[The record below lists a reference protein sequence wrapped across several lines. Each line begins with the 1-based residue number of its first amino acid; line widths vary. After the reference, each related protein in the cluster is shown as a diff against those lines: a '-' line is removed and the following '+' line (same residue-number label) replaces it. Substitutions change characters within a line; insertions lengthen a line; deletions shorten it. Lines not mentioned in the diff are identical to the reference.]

1 MSSQTYDAIKRR
13 PVVGVMT
20 GSLHTENS
28 SKIGAAISR
37 SFKEENVDVRLYQGL
52 DAKRYLDAGVYL
64 DKGFDY
70 HYYSLF
76 GYSKFDE
83 PDILIIS
90 FGTISAVVDPLS
102 LEDFLSRLPDVPVVL
117 MEDDTEI
124 EKGINVTIDNYQG
137 MKSCI
142 EHLLDVHGYRDI
154 LFVSGP
160 RAVPDACIRLKAY
173 QDCMIEHGIEISQ
186 DSIVYGDFT
195 ENITHL
201 MEEALM
207 AHGIPEAIACANDDM
222 AKGVYR
228 VVKAHGLTPGKD
240 IAITG
245 FDNIPTSAYMKPP
258 LSTVYQN
265 FYDVSKMAV
274 RKALS
279 YLQNDGEFT
288 TCKLPAKFL
297 PRESCGCCSGEKTE
311 EETDELP
318 FSDKVEGQRMIDHLK
333 VDNILSS
340 LLIRNLF
347 TEDITMSGF
356 FENLGRQIALMN
368 TKRSYIC
375 LLGEPK
381 KIDEHDKMF
390 TPETLYM
397 HLYQDGVQILSYGE
411 DDAPVIYPG
420 GLAKYSTADEKVE
433 MATFLLFYGD
443 IHYGIFCVELD
454 TSQMLFYYT
463 LSLEIG
469 SSLRYLYLALD
480 QKKTLQVL
488 SEKNQILDYTAS
500 HDNLTGYL
508 NRAGVISDSFEYIHS
523 FKKGTHFV
531 AVMGDLDHLKQ
542 INDTFGHDAGD
553 DAICTSAKALA
564 YALPDGS
571 PLGRTGGDEFTC
583 LFSCGEDGAAEIE
596 EFKKRVRDYCEREN
610 AEGGRP
616 YYIGVSL
623 GCYEFMPGE
632 EIDLPA
638 MLKLADRELYEAKK
652 LRRSNVIRE
661 S

>member
-1 MSSQTYDAIKRR
+1 MSIQANDAKKRR
-13 PVVGVMT
+13 PVVGIMT

-28 SKIGAAISR
+28 SKIGSAISE
-37 SFKEENVDVRLYQGL
+37 FFDKEDVDVRLYQGL
-52 DAKRYLDAGVYL
+52 DAKRYLGAGVYL

-76 GYSKFDE
+76 GYSRFDE

-102 LEDFLSRLPDVPVVL
+102 LQDFLSRLPEVPVVL
-117 MEDDTEI
+117 LEDDTDI
-124 EKGINVTIDNYQG
+124 PNGIHVTIDNYQG
-137 MKSCI
+137 MKSCV
-142 EHLLDVHGYRDI
+142 EHLLDVHHYRDI

-160 RAVPDACIRLKAY
+160 RGVPDACIRLRAF
-173 QDCMIEHGIEISQ
+173 QDAMAEHGLDIPEGRVIF
-186 DSIVYGDFT
+186 GEFT

-201 MEEALM
+201 VEEAFEQ
-207 AHGIPEAIACANDDM
+207 GGVPEAVACANDDM
-222 AKGVYR
+222 AKAVYR
-228 VVKAHGLTPGKD
+228 VLRAYGKTPGKD
-240 IAITG
+240 VAVTG
-245 FDNIPTSAYMKPP
+245 FDNIPTSAFMNPP

-265 FYDVSKMAV
+265 FREVSKTAV
-274 RKALS
+274 QKALS
-279 YLQNDGEFT
+279 FFSKDGGFT
-288 TCKLPAKFL
+288 TCTLPAKFL
-297 PRESCGCCSGEKTE
+297 ARASCGCEMTEMSGEDE
-311 EETDELP
+311 EANP
-318 FSDKVEGQRMIDHLK
+318 FTDKVEGQRLIDNLK
-333 VDNILSS
+333 VDNIMSS

-356 FENLGRQIALMN
+356 FENLGRQLALLN

-381 KIDEHDKMF
+381 KIDERDKMF
-390 TPETLYM
+390 TPETMYM
-397 HLYQDGVQILSYGE
+397 HLYQDGISILSYDEG
-411 DDAPVIYPG
+411 DAPVIYPG
-420 GLAKYSTADEKVE
+420 KLAPYNAREEKTQ

-443 IHYGIFCVELD
+443 IHYGIFCVELK

-500 HDNLTGYL
+500 HDPLTGYL
-508 NRAGVISDSFEYIHS
+508 NRAGVMAESFEYMHEYRIGS
-523 FKKGTHFV
+523 HFV

-553 DAICTSAKALA
+553 DAICTAAKALA
-564 YALPDGS
+564 EALPEGA

-583 LFSCGEDGAAEIE
+583 LFECGENGEAEIHK
-596 EFKKRVRDYCEREN
+596 FRKKVAAFCEKEN
-610 AEGGRP
+610 DTGGRP

-623 GCYEFMPGE
+623 GCYEFKMGE
-632 EIDLPA
+632 EIDLQA
-638 MLKLADRELYEAKK
+638 VLKAADQGLYEAKK
-652 LRRSNVIRE
+652 SRRESVIRE
-661 S
+661 

>member
-1 MSSQTYDAIKRR
+1 MGSQTYDAIKRR

-28 SKIGAAISR
+28 SKIGAAISK
-37 SFKEENVDVRLYQGL
+37 SFEEENVDVRLYQGL

-90 FGTISAVVDPLS
+90 FGTISAVTDPLS
-102 LEDFLSRLPDVPVVL
+102 LEEFLSRLPDVPVVL

-124 EKGINVTIDNYQG
+124 ENGINVTIDNYQG

-142 EHLLDVHGYRDI
+142 DHLIEVHGYRDI

-160 RAVPDACIRLKAY
+160 KAVPDACIRLKAF
-173 QDCMIEHGIEISQ
+173 QDSMAEHGIELSP

-195 ENITHL
+195 ENITHIF
-201 MEEALM
+201 EEALM
-207 AHGIPEAIACANDDM
+207 QHGKPEAIACANDDM
-222 AKGVYR
+222 AKAVYR
-228 VVKAHGLTPGKD
+228 VLNARGWKPGKD
-240 IAITG
+240 VAVTG

-279 YLQNDGEFT
+279 YLQNDGNFT
-288 TCKLPAKFL
+288 TCTLSAEFL
-297 PRESCGCCSGEKTE
+297 ARESCGCVHEHDLVDDKE
-311 EETDELP
+311 DLP
-318 FSDKVEGQRMIDHLK
+318 FADKVEGQRIIDHLK

-347 TEDITMSGF
+347 TEEITMSGF

-390 TPETLYM
+390 TPDTLYM
-397 HLYQDGVQILSYGE
+397 HLYQEGVQILSYGE
-411 DDAPVIYPG
+411 DDAPLIHPG
-420 GLAKYSTADEKVE
+420 GLAKYNTGDSKME

-488 SEKNQILDYTAS
+488 REKNQILDYTAS

-508 NRAGVISDSFEYIHS
+508 NRAGVISDSFEYIHGY
-523 FKKGTHFV
+523 KKGTHFV

-553 DAICTSAKALA
+553 DAICTAAKALA
-564 YALPDGS
+564 AALPEGS

-583 LFSCGEDGAAEIE
+583 LFSCSENGEEEIE
-596 EFKKRVRDYCEREN
+596 AFKKKVKDYCEKEN
-610 AEGGRP
+610 DEGGRP

-623 GCYEFMPGE
+623 GCFEFVPGE

-652 LRRSNVIRE
+652 LRRENVIR
-661 S
+661 